1 MCKRLKFY
9 EVVNNDDRRNLFSD
23 FNAMNSKDEQ
33 DSYLAGLIAV
43 IPIRR
48 RRSRCVPEES
58 GTPHIASVKYK
69 VQKQ

>member
-1 MCKRLKFY
+1 
-9 EVVNNDDRRNLFSD
+9 
-23 FNAMNSKDEQ
+23 MNSKDEQ

-58 GTPHIASVKYK
+58 GTPHMASVKHK
-69 VQKQ
+69 VQKQYTETRM